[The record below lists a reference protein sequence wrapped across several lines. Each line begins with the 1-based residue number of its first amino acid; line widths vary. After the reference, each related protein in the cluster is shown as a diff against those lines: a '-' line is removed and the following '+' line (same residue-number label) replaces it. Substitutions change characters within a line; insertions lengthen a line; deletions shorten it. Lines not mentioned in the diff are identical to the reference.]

1 MVDMHKELKDQGFE
15 ILAFPCNQFFG
26 QESGSPEE
34 IKKFVD
40 ENFKAE
46 FPIFEKVEVNGD
58 KTHPLFVFL
67 RNNSELFNKKTGQAE
82 VIPWN
87 FAKFL
92 INSKG
97 EVVNF
102 FKPSKDISDVR
113 KTVVEML
120 K

>member
-1 MVDMHKELKDQGFE
+1 MHKELSPKGFE
-15 ILAFPCNQFFG
+15 ILAFPCNQFFS
-26 QESGSPEE
+26 QESGSLEE

-40 ENFKAE
+40 ENFNAK
-46 FPIFEKVEVNGD
+46 FLIFEKVEVNGAN
-58 KTHPLFVFL
+58 THPLFVFL
-67 RNNSELFNKKTGQAE
+67 RNHSELYNSKTGQAD

-92 INSKG
+92 INNKG
-97 EVVNF
+97 QVTQF

-113 KTVVEML
+113 KAVVELL